1 MNEQDT
7 ARLAR
12 KLAHRIA
19 QQLDAPDD
27 ARRTDDTSNDT
38 SNNELA
44 RLRAHV
50 AELNQRLAKIES
62 RDTTSQTRPSS
73 NSSPALPARS
83 DAPTYDHDPAQ
94 IGTGGTYVSAVH
106 PSGQRFGIGE
116 AVSELVDYFEQS
128 TKTCELEPGNKPC
141 DHCAMCS
148 SRGF

>member
-7 ARLAR
+7 TRLAR
-12 KLAHRIA
+12 DLAHRIA
-19 QQLDAPDD
+19 QQLDAPDE
-27 ARRTDDTSNDT
+27 AHRTDRASSDT

-62 RDTTSQTRPSS
+62 SHAAPQTRPSPTVS
-73 NSSPALPARS
+73 ALPVRS
-83 DAPTYDHDPAQ
+83 NAPTFDHDPAQ

-128 TKTCELEPGNKPC
+128 TKTCDLEPGNKPC